1 MQSIKPEYIFKQQI
15 TQNILTTIGAIR
27 EYKGKQDLF
36 KEQSPQILETLRK
49 TAIIQSTESSNRI
62 EGITAPFERIKQI
75 VDGKTTPKNR
85 SEQEIAG
92 YRKVLDMV
100 HTHYNN
106 MNLTSG
112 LVLQLHR
119 DMYQFTNEQGGRWK
133 NVDNEITETHPDGT
147 KIVRFKPVPAYKTP
161 DAMEQLHSILNP
173 QWESP
178 EVEKLLLIPS
188 CVLDFLCI
196 HPFRDGNG
204 RIARLISLLMLY
216 KAGFE
221 VGRYISLEKI
231 IESTKES
238 YYDTLYKSSQRWH
251 EGTHDV
257 RPWWEYFLG
266 VILLAYREFEN
277 RVGVISSVKGAKT
290 QMVLNAIENFGEQFR
305 LSDILVACPTVKRP
319 TIVQVL
325 HKLSKEGKIRA
336 ITKGRNAVWQKLND
350 IL

>member
-1 MQSIKPEYIFKQQI
+1 M
-15 TQNILTTIGAIR
+15 
-27 EYKGKQDLF
+27 
-36 KEQSPQILETLRK
+36 LETLRK
-49 TAIIQSTESSNRI
+49 TSIIQSTESSNRI
-62 EGITAPFERIKQI
+62 EGVTAPFERIKQI
-75 VDGKTTPKNR
+75 VEDKTTPNNR

-161 DAMEQLHSILNP
+161 DAMEQLHSILNS

-178 EVEKLLLIPS
+178 EFEKLLLIPS

-204 RIARLISLLMLY
+204 RIARLISLLLLY

-238 YYDTLYKSSQRWH
+238 YYDTLYKSSQGWH
-251 EGTHDV
+251 EGTHDI
-257 RPWWEYFLG
+257 RPWWEFFLG
-266 VILLAYREFEN
+266 IVLNAYREFEN
-277 RVGVISSVKGAKT
+277 RVGIFTTAKGAKAGL
-290 QMVLNAIENFGEQFR
+290 VLDTIDKFHGEFTV
-305 LSDILVACPTVKRP
+305 SDIKQLCPDVGLDYIRKILRELK
-319 TIVQVL
+319 IAG
-325 HKLSKEGKIRA
+325 KLECLGRGPAAKWIKI
-336 ITKGRNAVWQKLND
+336 
-350 IL
+350 